1 MVSILSFPFQG
12 HLMGVDV
19 AFGSGV
25 SNTAITVIQAYNS
38 PTSKVQVI
46 HSEEL
51 EAPDFNYLVHRITS
65 LSAEYRQISNIYI
78 DASAPSVV
86 TSVKKLIHDFPTEN
100 YLEHIANLEKQYKNI
115 AIERFVRVIP
125 VSFGQRR
132 KEMLAKVK
140 MIVDD
145 TRGIIA
151 INPNRYERLIGSLRG
166 AVSQENNLLKP
177 ESPYNDSLDSL
188 MLACCGLLYKPQQR

>member
-1 MVSILSFPFQG
+1 
-12 HLMGVDV
+12 
-19 AFGSGV
+19 
-25 SNTAITVIQAYNS
+25 
-38 PTSKVQVI
+38 
-46 HSEEL
+46 
-51 EAPDFNYLVHRITS
+51 VHRITS

-78 DASAPSVV
+78 DASAPAVIS
-86 TSVKKLIHDFPTEN
+86 SVKKLLHDFPADN
-100 YLEHIANLEKQYKNI
+100 YLEHIANLEKQYKTI
-115 AIERFVRVIP
+115 AVERWVRVIP

-145 TRGIIA
+145 TRGIIT

-166 AVSQENNLLKP
+166 AVSPENNLLKP